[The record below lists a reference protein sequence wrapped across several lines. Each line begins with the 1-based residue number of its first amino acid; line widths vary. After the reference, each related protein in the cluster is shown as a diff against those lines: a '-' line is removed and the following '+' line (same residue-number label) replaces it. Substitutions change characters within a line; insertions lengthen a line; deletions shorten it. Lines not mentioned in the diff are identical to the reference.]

1 LYVFLIRCKN
11 NSSLIVDTLC
21 DETIGQNIG
30 VACLY
35 CDFLA
40 QKEQDTASLVGGLL
54 KQFAAGLAEIP
65 EPVDQAFQDA
75 KRGVGGRSPHLPLML
90 NLFSM
95 ILSSFHQA
103 FICIDAL
110 DELLLVHRIKL
121 LRALQQIMQNSPNV
135 RFFLTGRPHIQEEI
149 ERYLTKSPYIIAIQP
164 TQEDISNYLTM
175 RLDDDPYPY
184 AMDEDLKLEIIK
196 NIPQSLSEM

>member
-1 LYVFLIRCKN
+1 MDVLLISCQN
-11 NSSLIVDTLC
+11 NSSLIIDTLC
-21 DETIGQNIG
+21 DETHGQNIG

-35 CDFLA
+35 CDFLD
-40 QKEQDTASLVGGLL
+40 QREQDTTSLVGGIL
-54 KQFAAGLAEIP
+54 KQFVVGLGEIP
-65 EPVDQAFQDA
+65 DAVDQAFQDA
-75 KRGVGGRSPHLPLML
+75 KRGVGGRSPHLPHML
-90 NLFSM
+90 NLFST

-110 DELLLVHRIKL
+110 DELLLEHRIKL
-121 LRALQQIMQNSPNV
+121 LRALQQIMQNSPSV
-135 RFFLTGRPHIQEEI
+135 RLFLTGRPHIQEEI

-164 TQEDISNYLTM
+164 SQEDISNYLTM

-184 AMDEDLKLEIIK
+184 AMDDDLKSEIIK